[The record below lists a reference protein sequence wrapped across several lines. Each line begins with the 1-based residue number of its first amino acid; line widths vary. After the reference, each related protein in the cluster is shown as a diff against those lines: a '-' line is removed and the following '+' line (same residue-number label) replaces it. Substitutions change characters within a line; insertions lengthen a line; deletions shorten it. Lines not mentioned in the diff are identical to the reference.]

1 MTRKRRGIKSSV
13 AERQWQSNCRSAAF
27 ADPKIRCVKSGR
39 LAIGDGQQPSAAD
52 ILRLATPRGA
62 DDVMS
67 TANALGS
74 ASTLGM
80 FSPVSTGLESARE
93 SGPSTATVDSDAA
106 RVTDIIGY
114 IDR

>member
-1 MTRKRRGIKSSV
+1 
-13 AERQWQSNCRSAAF
+13 
-27 ADPKIRCVKSGR
+27 
-39 LAIGDGQQPSAAD
+39 
-52 ILRLATPRGA
+52 
-62 DDVMS
+62 MS

-93 SGPSTATVDSDAA
+93 PGPSTATVDSDAA